1 MGHRTP
7 RRNRIEPNQRG
18 IREGGEEKQRAEG
31 AGRRRAYPAPRE
43 TRRVLAC
50 GRAAGIG
57 GRRGI
62 GDGGREPSRVWLVDA
77 GVVAGWGGNG
87 DEARRDE
94 ASETAGGRARDQR
107 RDGKEAAQRR
117 HRHKPDERSG
127 GFRVGAGAWV
137 AMPRWSTA
145 LRVGLVTRVVG
156 VGTARAVLRGR
167 GSGGGAPATAR
178 SSNFFLFTLLYFFSL
193 KFRKSCLTLF
203 LNR

>member
-94 ASETAGGRARDQR
+94 ASETAGGRAGERET
-107 RDGKEAAQRR
+107 RDGTERR
-117 HRHKPDERSG
+117 PRSAG
-127 GFRVGAGAWV
+127 TGTNLTRDRVGFGLALAPGLRCRAGL
-137 AMPRWSTA
+137 
-145 LRVGLVTRVVG
+145 LRY
-156 VGTARAVLRGR
+156 A
-167 GSGGGAPATAR
+167 
-178 SSNFFLFTLLYFFSL
+178 
-193 KFRKSCLTLF
+193 
-203 LNR
+203 